1 MNRGIMC
8 WTMVVLLW
16 GCGAAQ
22 PSKIADLPGTMGEDN
37 VDGVVSD
44 LRKQQEQRLWQ
55 FDRNISASGGECDA
69 LCEHH
74 TQICKLATRIC
85 KIADQYPEHHR
96 AKNACAQANETCRQ
110 TNERLPNECWCSR

>member
-1 MNRGIMC
+1 MRQWM
-8 WTMVVLLW
+8 MVLVGMTLLW
-16 GCGAAQ
+16 GCSGAQ
-22 PSKIADLPGTMGEDN
+22 PSKVAEVPGTMGEDN

-44 LRKQQEQRLWQ
+44 LQKQQEQRLWQ
-55 FDRNISASGGECDA
+55 FDQNMAASGGECSA

-85 KIADQYPEHHR
+85 KIADRYPTHHR

-110 TNERLPNECWCSR
+110 TNERLPSECWCNR